1 MNGESPDMSTIE
13 PILEQIIGIYCR
25 ASQKAVSAHF
35 TSEQILP
42 FEFEEQHS
50 AVSAHF
56 TSKQKLPFVIQEYSD
71 PENPGLIRKNTMDV
85 LEKQNT
91 WLLWEYGVQISKWLD

>member
-1 MNGESPDMSTIE
+1 MENHPTCSLLNQHWTQLSG
-13 PILEQIIGIYCR
+13 YCR

-35 TSEQILP
+35 TSKQILP
-42 FEFEEQHS
+42 FAFEEQQS

-71 PENPGLIRKNTMDV
+71 PENSGLIRKNTIDI
-85 LEKQNT
+85 LEK
-91 WLLWEYGVQISKWLD
+91 S

>member
-1 MNGESPDMSTIE
+1 M
-13 PILEQIIGIYCR
+13 QAKRQY
-25 ASQKAVSAHF
+25 AHV

-42 FEFEEQHS
+42 FAFEEQHR

-56 TSKQKLPFVIQEYSD
+56 TSKQKLPFAIQEYSD

-85 LEKQNT
+85 LEKPSDHTGN
-91 WLLWEYGVQISKWLD
+91 VVSKFQID